1 MKYIIALIAF
11 AVTSFAS
18 NLLSISVNEG
28 HDNVE
33 LNMNFD
39 KPFNGTM
46 EQNSTATITA
56 LTVNGISIDSKKDI
70 ALSQNPLIKRVIMTK
85 AGDKA
90 VNLVFE
96 TKQEIALE
104 ATKNNDGYKLQL
116 RAIIKPGTAKDG
128 NKTEA
133 NATEVTKPEPVGD
146 LSAQDDSGLGWRY
159 FAMIGFLLV
168 MIAIMLY
175 VKKRFGIK
183 AAKRAPAPSG
193 SGSGIG
199 GLFSSPKQT
208 KSVDDIPELTI
219 ISQNY
224 LDQTNRLML
233 IEFNKIRYLLL
244 VGNSNAVVDRY
255 YPQGVDAKS
264 DDFKSIIADNE
275 HKLNEFLKPKELSN
289 LDEYRAKAEGNI

>member
-11 AVTSFAS
+11 AITSFAS

-56 LTVNGISIDSKKDI
+56 LTINGISIDSKKDI

-116 RAIIKPGTAKDG
+116 KAIIKPGVAKEG

-133 NATEVTKPEPVGD
+133 NATDVTKPEAVGD
-146 LSAQDDSGLGWRY
+146 LNTQDDSGLSWRY

-193 SGSGIG
+193 GGVG
-199 GLFSSPKQT
+199 GLFSSSKQA
-208 KSVDDIPELTI
+208 KAVEDIPELTI

-224 LDQTNRLML
+224 LDQTNRLLL

>member
-1 MKYIIALIAF
+1 MKYLIAVIAF

-39 KPFNGTM
+39 KPFSGTM
-46 EQNSTATITA
+46 EQNSTATVTA
-56 LTVNGISIDSKKDI
+56 LAVNGISIDSKKDI
-70 ALSQNPLIKRVIMTK
+70 SLSQNPLIKRVIMTK

-90 VNLVFE
+90 VNLIFE
-96 TKQEIALE
+96 TKQEITLE

-116 RAIIKPGTAKDG
+116 KAIAKPGVIKEG

-133 NATEVTKPEPVGD
+133 NASEVTKPEPVGD

-183 AAKRAPAPSG
+183 AAKRAPTANTG
-193 SGSGIG
+193 G
-199 GLFSSPKQT
+199 GLFSSSKAAPKG
-208 KSVDDIPELTI
+208 VEDIPELTI

-233 IEFNKIRYLLL
+233 VEFNKVRYLLL

-255 YPQGVDAKS
+255 YPQGGGKPT
-264 DDFKSIIADNE
+264 DFKSVMEDENGK
-275 HKLNEFLKPKELSN
+275 KLEEFLKPKELTN
-289 LDEYRAKAEGNI
+289 LDEYRTKAEGNL

>member
-46 EQNSTATITA
+46 EQNSTATVTA
-56 LTVNGISIDSKKDI
+56 LTINGISIDSKKDI

-96 TKQEIALE
+96 TKQEITLE

-116 RAIIKPGTAKDG
+116 KAIIKPGVAKEG

-133 NATEVTKPEPVGD
+133 NATDVTKPEAVGD
-146 LSAQDDSGLGWRY
+146 LNTQDDSGLSWRY

-193 SGSGIG
+193 
-199 GLFSSPKQT
+199 GLFSSSKQA
-208 KSVDDIPELTI
+208 KAVEDIPELTI

-224 LDQTNRLML
+224 LDQTNRLLL

>member
-1 MKYIIALIAF
+1 MKYLIAIIAF

-39 KPFNGTM
+39 KPFSGTM
-46 EQNSTATITA
+46 EQNSTATVTA
-56 LTVNGISIDSKKDI
+56 LAVNGISIDSKKDVS
-70 ALSQNPLIKRVIMTK
+70 LSQNPLIKRVIMTK

-90 VNLVFE
+90 VNLIFE
-96 TKQEIALE
+96 TKQEITLE

-116 RAIIKPGTAKDG
+116 KAIAKPGVIKEG

-133 NATEVTKPEPVGD
+133 NASEVTKPEPVGD

-183 AAKRAPAPSG
+183 SG
-193 SGSGIG
+193 KK
-199 GLFSSPKQT
+199 SPC
-208 KSVDDIPELTI
+208 D
-219 ISQNY
+219 
-224 LDQTNRLML
+224 
-233 IEFNKIRYLLL
+233 
-244 VGNSNAVVDRY
+244 
-255 YPQGVDAKS
+255 
-264 DDFKSIIADNE
+264 
-275 HKLNEFLKPKELSN
+275 
-289 LDEYRAKAEGNI
+289 

>member
-46 EQNSTATITA
+46 EQNSTATVTA
-56 LTVNGISIDSKKDI
+56 LTINGISIDSKKDI

-96 TKQEIALE
+96 TKQEITLE

-116 RAIIKPGTAKDG
+116 KAIIKPGVAKEG

-133 NATEVTKPEPVGD
+133 NATDVTKPEAVGD
-146 LSAQDDSGLGWRY
+146 LNTQDDSGLSWRY

-193 SGSGIG
+193 GGVG
-199 GLFSSPKQT
+199 GLFSSSKQA
-208 KSVDDIPELTI
+208 KAVEDIPELTI

-224 LDQTNRLML
+224 LDQTNRLLL

-255 YPQGVDAKS
+255 YPQGVDSKS
-264 DDFKSIIADNE
+264 EDFKSIIADNE

>member
-46 EQNSTATITA
+46 EQNSTATVTA
-56 LTVNGISIDSKKDI
+56 LAINGISIDSKKDI

-96 TKQEIALE
+96 TKQEITLE

-116 RAIIKPGTAKDG
+116 KAIIKPGVAKEG

-133 NATEVTKPEPVGD
+133 NATDVTKPEAVGD
-146 LSAQDDSGLGWRY
+146 LNTQDDSGLSWRY

-193 SGSGIG
+193 GGVG
-199 GLFSSPKQT
+199 GLFSSSKQA
-208 KSVDDIPELTI
+208 KAVEDIPELTI

-224 LDQTNRLML
+224 LDQTNRLLL